1 MIAKDN
7 WEDIE
12 PHDDPKE
19 DDNAY
24 DDYGLSLM
32 AILVSID
39 GELLKCTL
47 RWNHVVEPK
56 YAKPGRE
63 VDRAFISYAEL
74 SQVTGLDVE
83 AEVKI
88 QLAEILKRIKKIPKG

>member
-1 MIAKDN
+1 
-7 WEDIE
+7 
-12 PHDDPKE
+12 
-19 DDNAY
+19 
-24 DDYGLSLM
+24 M
-32 AILVSID
+32 AILVLID

-74 SQVTGLDVE
+74 S
-83 AEVKI
+83 
-88 QLAEILKRIKKIPKG
+88 